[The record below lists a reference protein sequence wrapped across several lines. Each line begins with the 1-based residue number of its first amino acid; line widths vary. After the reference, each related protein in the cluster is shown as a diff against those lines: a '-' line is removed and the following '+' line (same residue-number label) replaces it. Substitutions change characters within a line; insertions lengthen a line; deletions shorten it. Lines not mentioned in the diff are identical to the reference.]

1 MDENRKPNPP
11 IDAEPDMPEDWD
23 DQEGWNAYHAVMARR
38 AAGRPVSRMDASSI
52 RFFSFVSTLGERVW
66 FPGCGLD
73 VGPVLYST
81 LGMHV
86 LATDLAASAVE
97 YQRALA
103 ARPVEEILENGEAIL
118 EQCSAKPHAGSLEA
132 RVHDQRTPPGGGPF
146 DAVINVRAFQGLSRD
161 SMSRAAAVMFGALRP
176 GGRAIFDTM
185 NVQGARRTM
194 LEASLATAGFYLP
207 CQKTERW
214 YRETLE
220 ATGIE
225 YLMILG
231 RPFVS
236 GWTKYPRAS
245 DPSAT
250 KESDEQLL
258 RSFEAEYHARLE
270 AERPES
276 EALQT
281 DGRTIAAYV
290 VYSTG

>member
-1 MDENRKPNPP
+1 
-11 IDAEPDMPEDWD
+11 MPEDWD
-23 DQEGWNAYHAVMARR
+23 DHEGWNTYHAAVARGTT
-38 AAGRPVSRMDASSI
+38 GRPSARGDASAL
-52 RFFSFVSTLGERVW
+52 RFHSFVSSLGDRVW

-73 VGPVLYST
+73 AGPALYSKT
-81 LGMHV
+81 GMRV
-86 LATDLAASAVE
+86 LATDFAPSAVE

-103 ARPVEEILENGEAIL
+103 ARPIGEILDGWEGAL
-118 EQCSAKPHAGSLEA
+118 ERASAKPAAGTLEA
-132 RVHDQRTPPGGGPF
+132 RVHDQRTPPGGEPF
-146 DAVINVRAFQGLSRD
+146 DAVINVKAFQGLSQD
-161 SMSRAAAVMFGALRP
+161 SMSRAAAAMFGALRP

-194 LEASLATAGFYLP
+194 LEDSLAAAGFHLP
-207 CQKTERW
+207 FHKTERW